1 MVIDSILLYWISCLM
16 RTGFF
21 HFIHHNNMVIVV
33 TRRYEKGT
41 GTEDARR
48 VRTTVPTEE
57 PRPGAQVV
65 QRLDMAG

>member
-1 MVIDSILLYWISCLM
+1 MCVRTIMVVDSILLYWISRSM

-21 HFIHHNNMVIVV
+21 HFIHRNNMVIVV
-33 TRRYEKGT
+33 TRRYEKGI

-48 VRTTVPTEE
+48 VRATVPAKE

-65 QRLDMAG
+65 

>member
-1 MVIDSILLYWISCLM
+1 
-16 RTGFF
+16 
-21 HFIHHNNMVIVV
+21 MVIVV

-48 VRTTVPTEE
+48 VRAAVPAQE

-65 QRLDMAG
+65 